1 MRYLF
6 IYYFFRDHDEMLS
19 FIDINIKFLIQG
31 FRRVIESRVHA
42 FLNKSNKHVRLA
54 LSFGEL
60 MEFVGFDY
68 LLSR

>member
-1 MRYLF
+1 
-6 IYYFFRDHDEMLS
+6 MLS